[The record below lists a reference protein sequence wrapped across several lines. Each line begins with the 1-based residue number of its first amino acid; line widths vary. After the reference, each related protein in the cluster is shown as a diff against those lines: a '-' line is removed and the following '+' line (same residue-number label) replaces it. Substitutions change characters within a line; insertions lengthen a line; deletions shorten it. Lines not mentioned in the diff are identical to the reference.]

1 MLPVLLYA
9 ALIFFAAGLIDFLWH
24 LNEAIAI
31 YVSGLCGIVVV
42 AQVTTTLTPCFTTDS
57 PFETSLSNFLGNMSR
72 KVRGGMPSEKKEVDD
87 VLRLK
92 DHLNEL
98 SYKWLMTQTLN
109 EEVYLEAYNA
119 RIAHL
124 DLKDSKPVHA

>member
-1 MLPVLLYA
+1 MLPVLLFA

-24 LNEAIAI
+24 LNKAIAI

-42 AQVTTTLTPCFTTDS
+42 AQVTTTLTPCFTTAS
-57 PFETSLSNFLGNMSR
+57 PFKTPLSNFLGNVSR
-72 KVRGGMPSEKKEVDD
+72 RVRGGMPLEKKEMDD

-119 RIAHL
+119 HIAHL
-124 DLKDSKPVHA
+124 DLKNSKLVHA